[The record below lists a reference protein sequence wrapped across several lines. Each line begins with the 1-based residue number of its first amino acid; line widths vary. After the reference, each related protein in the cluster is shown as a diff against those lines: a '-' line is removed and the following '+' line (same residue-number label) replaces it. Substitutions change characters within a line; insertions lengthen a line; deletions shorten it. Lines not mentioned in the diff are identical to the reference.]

1 MKKTTLIASAA
12 ALLAAATMVSSSAE
26 AGFKIGIGIGIPI
39 GGYHN
44 TYNPPHW
51 RQRTYVERKANR
63 TRIVKKKPSEPSKP
77 DVADMTAQNENSSI
91 SVAALPATDIAPV
104 ADTPITGSA
113 AVSTDTATP
122 ANPPQTRQE
131 ASVSPA
137 AADTPVVEQKLNT
150 SLADGLKTGKKL
162 DCKKFFPSVGMTVSV
177 TCE

>member
-44 TYNPPHW
+44 TYEPPHW
-51 RQRTYVERKANR
+51 RQRTYVERKAKR
-63 TRIVKKKPSEPSKP
+63 TRIVKKKLSEPSKQET
-77 DVADMTAQNENSSI
+77 ADATAQNENSSI
-91 SVAALPATDIAPV
+91 SLAALPATDIAPV
-104 ADTPITGSA
+104 T
-113 AVSTDTATP
+113 TDTATP
-122 ANPPQTRQE
+122 ANPPQTQRE
-131 ASVSPA
+131 ASLSPA

-150 SLADGLKTGKKL
+150 SPAEGLKTGKKL